1 MALPN
6 THMGPEAIGALLD
19 GKKNLFFDGIGGI
32 SMNALAHIS
41 ALRGH
46 HVSGY
51 DRTPSPITKRL
62 EQAGITV
69 YYTPDPVHMQG
80 CDALIYTVAMGEDN
94 PEYRYA
100 GIHNIPRISRADF
113 LGYIMSG
120 YRERIGV
127 SGTHGKSTT
136 TGMVA
141 QILIEAGVDPT
152 VFNGAEMKMTGTV
165 DRIGGDD
172 YFAFEACEYMDS
184 FLDFCPTIAIVL
196 NIELDHVDYFPSLNA
211 IKHSF
216 TDFMNRTGPGGYA
229 VVNANDPDCLEA
241 AQKYT
246 GQLVTFGNR
255 NPLADYWSTN
265 ITTDRGR
272 ASFDVMHR
280 FPDESEPTRLATVH
294 LQIPGK
300 HNISDAL
307 AAFTACHLC
316 GIDPQVIADG
326 LSHYAGICRRMDHI
340 GQTAVG
346 ADVYTDYAHHPTEIE
361 ATLSGAAAM
370 GYSHLTVCF
379 QPHTYSRTAQL
390 FDDFVRALSESAA
403 DEILLCDIY
412 AARETNVYGV
422 TAEQLAAAIC
432 AKGKPCRVVHDF
444 DTAAAYCTTVTPADG
459 MVLIMGA
466 GDVIQVGDKIQKQK

>member
-6 THMGPEAIGALLD
+6 THFGPDAIGALLD

-32 SMNALAHIS
+32 SMNSLAHIS
-41 ALRGH
+41 VLRGH

-51 DRTPSPITKRL
+51 DRSPSPITRRL

-69 YYTPDPVHMQG
+69 YYEADAVHMQN
-80 CDALIYTVAMGEDN
+80 CDALIYTVAMGDDN

-100 GIHNIPRISRADF
+100 GVHEIPRISRADY

-141 QILIEAGVDPT
+141 RILSYAGTDPT
-152 VFNGAEMKMTGTV
+152 VFNGAEMKETGTV
-165 DRIGGDD
+165 DRIGGDT

-196 NIELDHVDYFPSLNA
+196 NIELDHVDYFPSLDA
-211 IKHSF
+211 IKKSF
-216 TDFMNRTGPGGYA
+216 HEFMSKTGKTGYA
-229 VVNANDPDCLEA
+229 IVNANDPDCLEA
-241 AQKYT
+241 AQGYT
-246 GQLVTFGNR
+246 GNLITFGNR
-255 NPLADYWSTN
+255 NPLADYWSTD
-265 ITTDRGR
+265 ITTDHGR
-272 ASFDVMHR
+272 ASFAVMHGQ
-280 FPDESEPTRLATVH
+280 EKLAEVH

-307 AAFTACHLC
+307 AAFAACHIC
-316 GIDPQVIADG
+316 GLDPQVIAEG
-326 LSHYAGICRRMDHI
+326 LGAYEGICRRMDHI
-340 GQTAVG
+340 GETANG
-346 ADVYTDYAHHPTEIE
+346 AAVYTDYAHHPTEIE

-370 GYSHLTVCF
+370 GYSRMTVCF
-379 QPHTYSRTAQL
+379 QPHTYSRTSQL
-390 FDDFVRALSESAA
+390 FGDFVRSLGDSAA
-403 DEILLCDIY
+403 DEIVLCDIY
-412 AARETNVYGV
+412 AARETNTYGV
-422 TAEQLAAAIC
+422 TSEQLADALS
-432 AKGKPCRVVHDF
+432 AKGKSCRVIHDF
-444 DTAAAYCTTVTPADG
+444 AEAAQYCTDVTPADG

-466 GDVIQVGDKIQKQK
+466 GDVIKVGDAIKR

>member
-32 SMNALAHIS
+32 SMNSLAHIS

-51 DRTPSPITKRL
+51 DRSPSPITRRL

-69 YYTPDPVHMQG
+69 YYEEDAVHMQG
-80 CDALIYTVAMGEDN
+80 CDALIYTVAMGGDN

-100 GIHNIPRISRADF
+100 GIHGIPRISRADY

-120 YRERIGV
+120 YRERIGI

-141 QILIEAGVDPT
+141 RILSYAGTDPT
-152 VFNGAEMKMTGTV
+152 VFNGAEMKETGTV
-165 DRIGGDD
+165 DRIGGDA

-196 NIELDHVDYFPSLNA
+196 NIELDHVDYFPSLAA
-211 IKHSF
+211 IKKSF
-216 TDFMNRTGPGGYA
+216 TAFMNKTGKDGCA
-229 VVNANDPDCLEA
+229 IVNANDPDCLEA
-241 AQKYT
+241 AQGYT
-246 GQLVTFGNR
+246 GRLITFGNR
-255 NPLADYWSTN
+255 NPLADYWSAN
-265 ITTDRGR
+265 ITTERGR
-272 ASFDVMHR
+272 ASFDVMKGT
-280 FPDESEPTRLATVH
+280 EKLAAVH

-307 AAFTACHLC
+307 AAFAACHIC
-316 GIDPQVIADG
+316 GIDPAVIAEG
-326 LSHYAGICRRMDHI
+326 LGAYEGICRRMDLL
-340 GQTAVG
+340 GQSAAG
-346 ADVYTDYAHHPTEIE
+346 ADVYADYAHHPTEIE

-370 GYSHLTVCF
+370 GYSRLTAVF
-379 QPHTYSRTAQL
+379 QPHTYSRTSQL
-390 FDDFVRALSESAA
+390 FEDFVRSLGQSGA
-403 DEILLCDIY
+403 DEIVLCDIY
-412 AARETNVYGV
+412 AARETNTCGV
-422 TAEQLAAAIC
+422 TSEQLAAAIC
-432 AKGKPCRVVHDF
+432 AQGKPCRVIHDF
-444 DTAAAYCTTVTPADG
+444 AEAARYCTEVTPADG
-459 MVLIMGA
+459 MVLVMGA
-466 GDVIQVGDKIQKQK
+466 GDVIKMAEMTAGNKR

>member
-32 SMNALAHIS
+32 SMNSLAHIS

-51 DRTPSPITKRL
+51 DRSPSPITRRL

-69 YYTPDPVHMQG
+69 YYEEDPVHMQG
-80 CDALIYTVAMGEDN
+80 CDALIYTVAMGADN

-100 GIHNIPRISRADF
+100 GVHHIPRISRADY

-120 YRERIGV
+120 YRERIGI

-141 QILIEAGVDPT
+141 RILSYAGTDPT
-152 VFNGAEMKMTGTV
+152 VFNGAEMKETGTV
-165 DRIGGDD
+165 DRIGGDT

-184 FLDFCPTIAIVL
+184 FLDFCPSIAIVL
-196 NIELDHVDYFPSLNA
+196 NIELDHVDYFPSLAA
-211 IKHSF
+211 IKKSF
-216 TDFMNRTGPGGYA
+216 TAFMNKTGKNGYA
-229 VVNANDPDCLEA
+229 IVNANDPDCLEA
-241 AQKYT
+241 AHGYNGK
-246 GQLVTFGNR
+246 LITFGNR
-255 NPLADYWSTN
+255 NPLADYWSAN

-272 ASFDVMHR
+272 ASFDVMKGK
-280 FPDESEPTRLATVH
+280 EKLASVH

-307 AAFTACHLC
+307 AAFAACHIC
-316 GIDPQVIADG
+316 GIDPAVIAEG
-326 LSHYAGICRRMDHI
+326 LGAYEGICRRMDRL
-340 GQTAVG
+340 GQTAAG

-370 GYSHLTVCF
+370 GYSRLTAVF
-379 QPHTYSRTAQL
+379 QPHTYSRTSQL
-390 FDDFVRALSESAA
+390 FENFVRSLSQSGA
-403 DEILLCDIY
+403 DEIVLCDIY
-412 AARETNVYGV
+412 AARETNTYGV
-422 TAEQLAAAIC
+422 TSEQLAAAVS
-432 AKGKPCRVVHDF
+432 AKGKPCRVIHDF
-444 DTAAAYCTTVTPADG
+444 AEAARYCTEVTPADG
-459 MVLIMGA
+459 MVLVMGA
-466 GDVIQVGDKIQKQK
+466 GDVIKMAEMTAENKR

>member
-6 THMGPEAIGALLD
+6 THMGPEAIGVLLD

-32 SMNALAHIS
+32 SMNSLAHIS

-51 DRTPSPITKRL
+51 DRSPSPITRRL

-69 YYTPDPVHMQG
+69 YYEEDPVHMQG
-80 CDALIYTVAMGEDN
+80 CDALIYTVAMGENN

-100 GIHNIPRISRADF
+100 GVHNIPRISRADY

-120 YRERIGV
+120 YRERIGI

-141 QILIEAGVDPT
+141 RILSYAGTDPT
-152 VFNGAEMKMTGTV
+152 VFNGAEMKETGTV
-165 DRIGGDD
+165 DRIGGDT

-184 FLDFCPTIAIVL
+184 FLDFCPSIAIVL
-196 NIELDHVDYFPSLNA
+196 NIELDHVDYFPSLAA
-211 IKHSF
+211 IKKSF
-216 TDFMNRTGPGGYA
+216 TAFMNKTGKNGYA
-229 VVNANDPDCLEA
+229 IVNANDPDCLEA
-241 AQKYT
+241 AHGYNGK
-246 GQLVTFGNR
+246 LITFGNR
-255 NPLADYWSTN
+255 NPLADYWSAN

-272 ASFDVMHR
+272 ASFDVMKGK
-280 FPDESEPTRLATVH
+280 EKMASVH

-307 AAFTACHLC
+307 AAFAACHIC
-316 GIDPQVIADG
+316 GIDPAVIAEG
-326 LSHYAGICRRMDHI
+326 LGAYEGICRRMDRL
-340 GQTAVG
+340 GQTAAG

-370 GYSHLTVCF
+370 GYSRLTAVF
-379 QPHTYSRTAQL
+379 QPHTYSRTSQL
-390 FDDFVRALSESAA
+390 FENFVRSLSQSGA
-403 DEILLCDIY
+403 DEIVLCDIY
-412 AARETNVYGV
+412 AARETNTYGV
-422 TAEQLAAAIC
+422 TSEQLAAAVS
-432 AKGKPCRVVHDF
+432 AKGKPCRVIHDF
-444 DTAAAYCTTVTPADG
+444 AEAARYCTEVTPADG
-459 MVLIMGA
+459 MVLVMGA
-466 GDVIQVGDKIQKQK
+466 GDVIKMAEMTAENKR

>member
-32 SMNALAHIS
+32 SMNSLAHIS

-51 DRTPSPITKRL
+51 DRSPSPITRRL

-69 YYTPDPVHMQG
+69 YYEEDAVHMQG
-80 CDALIYTVAMGEDN
+80 CDALIYTVAMGGDN

-100 GIHNIPRISRADF
+100 GVHGIPRISRADY

-120 YRERIGV
+120 YRERIGI

-141 QILIEAGVDPT
+141 RILSYAGTDPT
-152 VFNGAEMKMTGTV
+152 VFNGAEMKETGTV
-165 DRIGGDD
+165 DRIGGDA

-196 NIELDHVDYFPSLNA
+196 NIELDHVDYFPSLAA
-211 IKHSF
+211 IKKSF
-216 TDFMNRTGPGGYA
+216 TAFMNKTGKDGCA
-229 VVNANDPDCLEA
+229 IVNANDPDCLEA
-241 AQKYT
+241 AQGYT
-246 GQLVTFGNR
+246 GRLITFGNR
-255 NPLADYWSTN
+255 NPLADYWSAN
-265 ITTDRGR
+265 ITTERGR
-272 ASFDVMHR
+272 ASFDVMKGT
-280 FPDESEPTRLATVH
+280 EKLAAVH

-307 AAFTACHLC
+307 AAFAACHIC
-316 GIDPQVIADG
+316 GIDPAVIAEG
-326 LSHYAGICRRMDHI
+326 LGAYEGICRRMDLL
-340 GQTAVG
+340 GQSAAG
-346 ADVYTDYAHHPTEIE
+346 ADVYADYAHHPTEIE

-370 GYSHLTVCF
+370 G
-379 QPHTYSRTAQL
+379 
-390 FDDFVRALSESAA
+390 
-403 DEILLCDIY
+403 
-412 AARETNVYGV
+412 
-422 TAEQLAAAIC
+422 
-432 AKGKPCRVVHDF
+432 
-444 DTAAAYCTTVTPADG
+444 
-459 MVLIMGA
+459 
-466 GDVIQVGDKIQKQK
+466 